1 MKNITNLL
9 LASAVLIIACKPNYQ
24 SELAAVATE
33 SSKPVRVVE
42 LDVKDEPI
50 PLTASGIISSKSQ
63 RVLSFKVGG
72 IIDQILVDEG
82 QSVEKGQLLA
92 SVDLEEIEAQ
102 VNKAQ
107 EAYAKAV
114 RDFERFKRLYADSA
128 ATYEMVQNMET
139 AFEVAQSDLQIATFN
154 RRFAEIKAPVSGK
167 VLRRFVEEGELVEPG
182 NPVFNIG
189 ENGENAYV
197 LRIGVS
203 DRDVVH
209 INLGDEATYTLAA
222 YPGKSFSAKVTEIAE
237 ASNPMT
243 GTFEVE
249 LTLDPTSYIIKNG
262 FVAKLELYPSGYD
275 PYYEIPMAAL
285 VEADELNVKIFVLD
299 ENNTATET
307 EIVPIDIR
315 SSSLIV
321 PTDEL
326 PSASRIIT
334 EGSAYVR
341 SGDQVTIST
350 SSLD

>member
-1 MKNITNLL
+1 MKNINNIV
-9 LASAVLIIACKPNYQ
+9 LALAVLIIACKPNYQ

-33 SSKPVRVVE
+33 SVKPVRIVE
-42 LDVKDEPI
+42 LDIKDEPI

-63 RVLSFKVGG
+63 SILSFKVGG
-72 IIDQILVDEG
+72 IVDQIFVDEG
-82 QSVEKGQLLA
+82 QTVEKGLLLA

-102 VNKAQ
+102 VNKAK

-114 RDFERFKRLYADSA
+114 RDLDRFKRLYADSA
-128 ATYEMVQNMET
+128 TTLEMVQNMKT

-154 RRFAEIKAPVSGK
+154 RRFAEIKAPASGK

-189 ENGENAYV
+189 ENGEDAYV
-197 LRIGVS
+197 LRIGVA
-203 DRDVVH
+203 DRDIIH
-209 INLGDEATYTLAA
+209 INLDDKATFTLAA
-222 YPGKSFSAKVTEIAE
+222 YPSQTFSAKVTEIAE

-249 LTLDPTSYIIKNG
+249 LTLDPTPYTIKNG
-262 FVAKLELYPSGYD
+262 FVAKLELFPSGFE

-285 VEADELNVKIFVLD
+285 IEADELNVKIFVLD

-326 PSASRIIT
+326 PSAARIIT

-341 SGDQVTIST
+341 SGDQVTISN
-350 SSLD
+350 SSLY